1 MDTKLEM
8 IETVSK
14 LYRDNLKYAEDLR
27 REKNKIK
34 DTMQNPELTHVEYVK
49 FEYRLKYLEDDYSA
63 QLNKIDGI
71 SLAREALL
79 DYMEGK

>member
-8 IETVSK
+8 IGTVSK

-49 FEYRLKYLEDDYSA
+49 FEDRLKYLEDDYSA

-71 SLAREALL
+71 SLAREALFS
-79 DYMEGK
+79 E

>member
-34 DTMQNPELTHVEYVK
+34 DTMKNPILTHVEYVNL
-49 FEYRLKYLEDDYSA
+49 ENRLKFPLESTGR
-63 QLNKIDGI
+63 QHKN
-71 SLAREALL
+71 LL
-79 DYMEGK
+79 QSFY

>member
-1 MDTKLEM
+1 MDNKLEM

-27 REKNKIK
+27 REKDKIK
-34 DTMQNPELTHVEYVK
+34 DTMKNPELAHVEYVNL
-49 FEYRLKYLEDDYSA
+49 ERRLKYLEDGYTE
-63 QLNKIDGI
+63 QMYKTQGI

-79 DYMEGK
+79 DL

>member
-34 DTMQNPELTHVEYVK
+34 DTMQNPILTHVEYVK
-49 FEYRLKYLEDDYSA
+49 FEDRLKYLEDDYSA

-79 DYMEGK
+79 DL

>member
-1 MDTKLEM
+1 MNEVKLEM

-34 DTMQNPELTHVEYVK
+34 DTMQNPILTHVEYVK
-49 FEYRLKYLEDDYSA
+49 FEDRLKYLEDDYTT
-63 QLNKIDGI
+63 QMYKTQGI

-79 DYMEGK
+79 DL

>member
-27 REKNKIK
+27 IEKDKIK
-34 DTMQNPELTHVEYVK
+34 DTMQNNQTLTHVEYVNL
-49 FEYRLKYLEDDYSA
+49 ERRLKYLEDDYSA
-63 QLNKIDGI
+63 QLNKNDGI

-79 DYMEGK
+79 DL

>member
-49 FEYRLKYLEDDYSA
+49 FEDRLKYLEDDYSA

-71 SLAREALL
+71 SLARESLFS
-79 DYMEGK
+79 E

>member
-1 MDTKLEM
+1 MDNKLEM

-27 REKNKIK
+27 REKDKIK
-34 DTMQNPELTHVEYVK
+34 DTMQNNQTLTHVEYVNL
-49 FEYRLKYLEDDYSA
+49 ERRLKYLENNHSA
-63 QLNKIDGI
+63 QLSKIDGI

-79 DYMEGK
+79 DL

>member
-49 FEYRLKYLEDDYSA
+49 LEGRLEYLEDGYTE
-63 QLNKIDGI
+63 QMYKTQGI

-79 DYMEGK
+79 DL

>member
-14 LYRDNLKYAEDLR
+14 LYRDNLKYAEYLR
-27 REKNKIK
+27 EEKDKIK
-34 DTMQNPELTHVEYVK
+34 DTMKNSPTLTHVEYVNL
-49 FEYRLKYLEDDYSA
+49 ERRLKYLEDNHSA

-71 SLAREALL
+71 SLAREVLL
-79 DYMEGK
+79 DL

>member
-27 REKNKIK
+27 REKDKIK
-34 DTMQNPELTHVEYVK
+34 DKMQNPTLTHVEYVK
-49 FEYRLKYLEDDYSA
+49 LERRLEYLEDGYTE
-63 QLNKIDGI
+63 QMYKTQGI

-79 DYMEGK
+79 DL

>member
-14 LYRDNLKYAEDLR
+14 LYRDNLKYAEYLR
-27 REKNKIK
+27 KEKNKIK
-34 DTMQNPELTHVEYVK
+34 DTMKNPTLTHVEYVNL
-49 FEYRLKYLEDDYSA
+49 EHRLKFLENNHSA

-71 SLAREALL
+71 SLAREVLL
-79 DYMEGK
+79 DL

>member
-49 FEYRLKYLEDDYSA
+49 FEDRLKYLEDDYSA

-79 DYMEGK
+79 DL